1 LSIKEKRKHPRIKT
15 ENLLSYVC
23 IDDEG
28 NEIDE
33 GMGKIK
39 NVSLGGVLIETIKPI
54 GMQDILLTTI
64 GINDEIINMKAKV
77 VYCKKEISGMFRTG
91 IQFLEAKEESPVRR
105 ICPSV
110 KLTCCHNRQIYFS
123 FMNGCAFGSFC
134 FEVISL
140 YRWEAQR

>member
-91 IQFLEAKEESPVRR
+91 IQFLEAKEDKQLFVTNL
-105 ICPSV
+105 I
-110 KLTCCHNRQIYFS
+110 K
-123 FMNGCAFGSFC
+123 
-134 FEVISL
+134 ISSKQKTQSQD
-140 YRWEAQR
+140 R